1 MTTELAT
8 PTALLFLNEVEIVDT
23 FAEAF
28 PIKAAR
34 LIITA
39 DEIEWAITAATSAM
53 R

>member
-1 MTTELAT
+1 MDSEN
-8 PTALLFLNEVEIVDT
+8 TAPPASFRLHSVEIVDT

-39 DEIEWAITAATSAM
+39 DELRWAETAANSTL